1 VVRSRILDNL
11 NKNLDC
17 TSIPDNENCEIVV
30 KEKLVVDNEGCREI
44 EKNIRKQN
52 KCEEWYEQRKCRLIS
67 SLFSCVKKRRKS
79 TINKITKPSKTRN
92 ANCQWG
98 INLKFRP

>member
-1 VVRSRILDNL
+1 MIELSSRQRIIKAREVGDKLDHTVVRSRILDNL

-44 EKNIRKQN
+44 EKNIRN
-52 KCEEWYEQRKCRLIS
+52 KTS
-67 SLFSCVKKRRKS
+67 AKS
-79 TINKITKPSKTRN
+79 GMNKEN
-92 ANCQWG
+92 VG
-98 INLKFRP
+98 